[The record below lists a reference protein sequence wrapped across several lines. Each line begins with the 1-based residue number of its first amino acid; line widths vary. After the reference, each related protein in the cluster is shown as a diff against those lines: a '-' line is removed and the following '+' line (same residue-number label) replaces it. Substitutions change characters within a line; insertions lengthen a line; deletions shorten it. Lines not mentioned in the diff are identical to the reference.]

1 MTFNEWYTMYLQLY
15 KRNLAPKTRESYDR
29 IEQLIGP
36 VLGDLQLEEITPD
49 EIQRALLLV
58 TDSAG
63 TRQAQIA
70 FALLHASFRRA
81 VRSRHL
87 KESPV
92 DAIDRPEHDTQQG
105 RYIGV
110 TDWAT
115 LRPSIDA
122 DVALAL
128 LAYAG
133 LRRGELL
140 ALRWGDVGPD
150 VVHVRLQRVR
160 VGGSLVERP
169 PKSRSGVRDV
179 PILPD
184 LRRVL
189 DAQPLHHPR
198 ALVCPC
204 APETIDRRWRRVQ
217 LAVGVSPMYRLH
229 DLRHTYATRLV
240 AAGCDMRVLQYMLG
254 HSSLELTARTYTHVD
269 GSLAASTCGRLRL
282 H

>member
-1 MTFNEWYTMYLQLY
+1 MTYREWNELYFQLY
-15 KRNLAPKTRESYDR
+15 KRNLEPKTRESYDR

-36 VLGDLQLEEITPD
+36 VLDDLQIDEITPD
-49 EIQRALLLV
+49 EIQRALLV
-58 TDSAG
+58 VEDAAG

-92 DAIDRPEHDTQQG
+92 EAIDRPAHEAIPG
-105 RYIGV
+105 RSINV

-115 LRPSIDA
+115 LRPVIDG
-122 DVALAL
+122 DICFALM
-128 LAYAG
+128 AYAG

-140 ALRWGDVGPD
+140 ALRRGDIGPD
-150 VVHVRLQRVR
+150 VVRVRLQRVR
-160 VGGSLVERP
+160 IGGKLTEKR
-169 PKSRSGVRDV
+169 PKSAAGVRDV

-184 LRRVL
+184 LARVVDRL
-189 DAQPLHHPR
+189 PLMHPA
-198 ALVCPC
+198 ALICNV
-204 APETIDRRWRRVQ
+204 APETLACRWRAAQ
-217 LAVGVSPMYRLH
+217 LDAGVPTPYRLH

-240 AAGCDMRVLQYMLG
+240 AVGCDLRTLQYMMG
-254 HSSLELTARTYTHVD
+254 HSSFDLTAQTYTHID
-269 GSLAASTCGRLRL
+269 GALARLTCSRLPL